1 MIVFTKQIT
10 MAKILVN
17 DGMHQAG
24 IDMLIEAGHEVDT
37 NHIPKE
43 ELPLKLKEYDVICVR
58 SATKVRTDLIDQ
70 CPNLKII
77 GRGGVGL
84 DNIDVDHAKSKGIH
98 VLNTPAASSRS
109 VAELAI
115 GHLLSV
121 ARSIHDSNVQMP
133 SKGATDFKALKKSYS
148 KGFELEGKK
157 LGIIGFGRI
166 GQETARIAIG
176 LGMDILPVDP
186 YQELVKISV
195 GPKKLNLFTEVK
207 TVDMDTMLSN
217 ADAISLHIP
226 NLGKPVISSSEFAKM
241 KQGVVLINAS
251 RGGTVDEDALLEAL
265 DSGKVRSAGLD
276 VFVGEPNPRVDLLQ
290 HENIS
295 ATPHIGASTVEAQ
308 IKIGQELAQQI
319 IEKL

>member
-1 MIVFTKQIT
+1 

-24 IDMLIEAGHEVDT
+24 IDMLITAGHEVETT
-37 NHIPKE
+37 NIPQDD
-43 ELPLKLKEYDVICVR
+43 LMDRLQAYDAICVR
-58 SATKVRTDLIDQ
+58 SATKVRAQLIDN
-70 CPNLKII
+70 CPGLKII

-84 DNIDVDHAKSKGIH
+84 DNIDVEHAKSKGIH

-109 VAELAI
+109 VAELAM

-121 ARSIHDSNVQMP
+121 ARYIYDANQQMP
-133 SKGATDFKALKKSYS
+133 SKGTSDFKSLKKSYS

-176 LGMDILPVDP
+176 MGMEILAVDP
-186 YQELVKISV
+186 FQDEVKLDI
-195 GPKKLNLFTEVK
+195 GPKSLQLTTTVN
-207 TVDMDTMLSN
+207 TVDMDTMLAN

-226 NLGKPVISSSEFAKM
+226 NVGKPVLAAEEFDKM
-241 KQGVVLINAS
+241 KNGVVLINAS
-251 RGGTVDEDALLEAL
+251 RGGTVDEDALLAAL
-265 DSGKVRSAGLD
+265 NSGKVRATGLD
-276 VFVGEPNPRVDLLQ
+276 VFVGEPNPRIDLLT
-290 HENIS
+290 HANVS

-308 IKIGQELAQQI
+308 VKIGQELAQQI
-319 IEKL
+319 IDLL

>member
-1 MIVFTKQIT
+1 

-24 IDMLIEAGHEVDT
+24 IDMLLSAGHEVET
-37 NHIPKE
+37 NHIPQAD
-43 ELPLKLKEYDVICVR
+43 LATKLNQFDVICVR
-58 SATKVRTDLIDQ
+58 SATKVRTELIDQ

-121 ARSIHDSNVQMP
+121 ARSIHDSNLQMP
-133 SKGATDFKALKKSYS
+133 SRGATEFKDLKKSYS

-166 GQETARIAIG
+166 GQETARIALG
-176 LGMDILPVDP
+176 LGMEVLAVDP
-186 YQELVKISV
+186 FQDVVSITI
-195 GPKKLNLFTEVK
+195 GPKALNLSAEIK
-207 TVDMDTMLSN
+207 TVNMETMLSD

-226 NLGKPVISSSEFAKM
+226 NLGAPVLAANEFAKM
-241 KQGVVLINAS
+241 KDGVVLINAS

-265 DSGKVRSAGLD
+265 DSGKVRAAGLD
-276 VFVGEPNPRVDLLQ
+276 VFVGEPNPRTDLLN
-290 HENIS
+290 HKNVS

-308 IKIGQELAQQI
+308 IKIGKELAQQI
-319 IEKL
+319 IDRL

>member
-1 MIVFTKQIT
+1 

-24 IDMLIEAGHEVDT
+24 IDMLIDAGHEVNT
-37 NHIPKE
+37 INIPQADLMDQLQK
-43 ELPLKLKEYDVICVR
+43 YDAICVR
-58 SATKVRTDLIDQ
+58 SATKVRSDLIDN

-84 DNIDVDHAKSKGIH
+84 DNIDVDHARSKGIH

-115 GHLLSV
+115 GHLMTV
-121 ARSIHDSNVQMP
+121 ARFLHDSNLHMP
-133 SKGATDFKALKKSYS
+133 SKGATEFKSLKKSYS

-176 LGMDILPVDP
+176 LGMEILAVDP
-186 YQELVKISV
+186 YQDKVNLSI
-195 GPKKLNLFTEVK
+195 GPKSLNLITEVK
-207 TVDMDTMLSN
+207 TVEMDHMLAH
-217 ADAISLHIP
+217 ADAITLHIP
-226 NLGKPVISSSEFAKM
+226 NTGKPVLSYDEFSKM
-241 KQGVVLINAS
+241 KNGVVLINAS
-251 RGGTVDEDALLEAL
+251 RGGTVDEDALLDAL
-265 DSGKVRSAGLD
+265 NTKKVRSAGLD
-276 VFVGEPNPRVDLLQ
+276 VFVGEPNPRVDLLS
-290 HENIS
+290 HRNVS
-295 ATPHIGASTVEAQ
+295 SSPHIGASTLEAQ

-319 IEKL
+319 INKLK